1 MAGDFKPSNIIVPVL
16 VTYLAISVIFLSPS
30 ATSTSTMEG
39 NSYKFSP
46 RRTLTHVTIYCFYLV
61 ADQLKEIRL
70 EMNQLNRKTGLLQ
83 HKNDDQDEEIRSL
96 KNIISNLINKQKEVK
111 SINQLDDGVIVRNKR
126 PASLIHL
133 QHLI

>member
-1 MAGDFKPSNIIVPVL
+1 
-16 VTYLAISVIFLSPS
+16 
-30 ATSTSTMEG
+30 
-39 NSYKFSP
+39 
-46 RRTLTHVTIYCFYLV
+46 
-61 ADQLKEIRL
+61 
-70 EMNQLNRKTGLLQ
+70 MNQLNNKTGLLKL
-83 HKNDDQDEEIRSL
+83 KNDDQDEEIRSL